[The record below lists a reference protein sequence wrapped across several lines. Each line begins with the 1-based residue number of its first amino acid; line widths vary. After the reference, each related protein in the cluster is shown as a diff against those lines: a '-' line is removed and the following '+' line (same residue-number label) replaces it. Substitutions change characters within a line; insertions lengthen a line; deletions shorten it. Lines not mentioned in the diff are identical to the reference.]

1 MIFILYKYAPDY
13 KELFLLVCLSRV
25 ALLWPNI
32 KIFFKKCH
40 LVGFFL
46 DIYDRAGSCWFHLV
60 EKGGWLME
68 RQTLSVREV
77 AEYIGVHRDTVY
89 ALVREGEIPHVR
101 LKQLILFRRE
111 LIDAWFLE
119 LECENKLGVVFL

>member
-68 RQTLSVREV
+68 RQTVSVGEV
-77 AEYIGVHRDTVY
+77 AEYIGVHGDTVC
-89 ALVREGEIPHVR
+89 AVVREGGSPDVR
-101 LKQLILFRRE
+101 GRRR
-111 LIDAWFLE
+111 I
-119 LECENKLGVVFL
+119 VFGWVCIVGWCVDVWW

>member
-77 AEYIGVHRDTVY
+77 AEYIGVHRDMVY
-89 ALVREGEIPHVR
+89 ALVREGDIPHVR
-101 LKQLILFRRE
+101 VRQRILFCWESIDVWLQE
-111 LIDAWFLE
+111 LDLA
-119 LECENKLGVVFL
+119 NK